1 MAFAPLSTA
10 LYDQARHLVQQ
21 GLPQTVVAKQLG
33 ISAKS
38 VSRALYGTS
47 RRYRGAM
54 VTPLDANSP
63 AALSLTACPSP
74 SNTRPSLTN
83 T

>member
-10 LYDQARHLVQQ
+10 LYDQARALVQQ

-33 ISAKS
+33 IHRNS
-38 VSRALYGTS
+38 VRKALTAC
-47 RRYRGAM
+47 RGVAQGPR
-54 VTPLDANSP
+54 VTPLDADMCT
-63 AALSLTACPSP
+63 ALSLPPWPSP
-74 SNTRPSLTN
+74 SNTKPSLTN